1 MLLLRRCFLA
11 FLLLFTVPLAAA
23 STNDSGWLYQG
34 SDLPPDPAWQLGTL
48 PNGLHYA
55 VRRNSLPAGQV
66 SIRVRIDAGSLNEQ
80 DSEQGWAH
88 FVEHLVFRGTK
99 SFGDREARYSWQQLG
114 ASFGSDTNASTGYAQ
129 TVYQLDLPKNDRA
142 SLDRSLT
149 ILAEMMD
156 SARFDPAAVDGERKI
171 VLAEKAR
178 RPELNVKL
186 NDVTQPL
193 FYAGL
198 KFARRDPIG
207 VDATINA
214 ATPTGLRAFYERWYR
229 PDRATVVIVGDADPV
244 MLTQLLASHFG
255 GWQASSPAPQEPNY
269 GAIARPPGN
278 VATLAYP
285 SAPFQAQIVWLRPH
299 RDEPDTMARE
309 RVELAERLA
318 AQIIDRR
325 LEAKARRDAAFLSA
339 DTGTSRMRHVADVTG
354 LTVVPRENRWR
365 EALNE
370 SFAIISDALR
380 APPSQNEIARELSNL
395 HTALQAAVEG
405 ESTVRSPQWAGQMIG
420 AIANRDVP
428 VTAPA
433 ALRITDTLAPAMTPE
448 RIFAAMKAMFVGAGP
463 RMVLL
468 TPRPVEGGTPAA
480 AQALAAAE
488 KVKPADRQPDR
499 TVSFDSLP
507 RLGPA
512 GKEVSRQHIDDM
524 DVTIVRFANGS
535 TLTFKH
541 TEFAKGSVSVLLRF
555 GSGVA
560 GLSPD
565 RPSLLSWAG
574 VVSRSGF
581 ADLDLDGME
590 RLMTGRRLGLNFGVD
605 EDRFVLSG
613 GTDAQELPD
622 QLRVLALKLA
632 YPRWDAP
639 LFNRTKADRL
649 ESYDLSFAS
658 AAARMTREA
667 GALMHPGDLRWR
679 PIEKDALARI
689 EADEVQR
696 YFEPMLRTGPID
708 AIIVGDVDL
717 DKAVAAVAATVGALP
732 ARPAA
737 SSAIEPPL
745 PRPDPK
751 PKVFAHHG
759 DPNQAYAM
767 IGWTTIGRSAP
778 IRERRALAMAA
789 AILRTRLFDRMREE
803 AGVTYSPAA
812 SSTLSEAFRSWGVF
826 VAEAQVKPE
835 SVDTFFRIA
844 REQVAELA
852 RHPVSAEEFARAQ
865 NPVAS
870 SIERDMKN
878 NGYWLGRLADWPSR
892 PELIEQ
898 TRTHLS
904 DYKRLTPEAV
914 QAAMAAYVADE
925 GDWSMVVLPEKAPE
939 KGRPNGQ

>member
-23 STNDSGWLYQG
+23 STSDSGWLYQG

-55 VRRNSLPAGQV
+55 IRRNALPVGQV

-80 DSEQGWAH
+80 DSERGWAH
-88 FVEHLVFRGTK
+88 FIEHLVFRGTK

-114 ASFGSDTNASTGYAQ
+114 ATFGGDTNASTGYAQ

-156 SARFDPAAVDGERKI
+156 SARFEPAAVDGERKI

-178 RPELNVKL
+178 RPELNVRL
-186 NDVTQPL
+186 NDISQPL

-198 KFARRDPIG
+198 KFAQRDPIG
-207 VDATINA
+207 IDTTINA
-214 ATPTGLRAFYERWYR
+214 ATPAALRAFYERWYR
-229 PDRATVVIVGDADPV
+229 PDRATVVIVGDADPAL
-244 MLTQLLASHFG
+244 LTQLVADHFG
-255 GWQASSPAPQEPNY
+255 SWQASSPRPPEPIY
-269 GAIARPPGN
+269 GAPVQRREN
-278 VATLAYP
+278 VGTLAYP
-285 SAPFQAQIVWLRPH
+285 GAPLQAQLVWLRPH
-299 RDEPDTMARE
+299 RDEPDTLARE
-309 RVELAERLA
+309 RTELAEQLA
-318 AQIIDRR
+318 AQIINRR
-325 LEAKARRDAAFLSA
+325 LEAKARGDAAFLSA
-339 DTGTSRMRHVADVTG
+339 GVSTSRTRHLADVTG
-354 LTVVPRENRWR
+354 LTIAPRENRWG
-365 EALNE
+365 ESLNE

-380 APPSQNEIARELSNL
+380 APPSTSEIARELSNL
-395 HTALQAAVEG
+395 HTALKAGVEG
-405 ESTVRSPQWAGQMIG
+405 ESTVRSPQWAGQMVG
-420 AIANRDVP
+420 AMANRDVP
-428 VTAPA
+428 ITAA
-433 ALRITDTLAPAMTPE
+433 SALQITDKLAVEMTPPTV
-448 RIFAAMKAMFVGAGP
+448 FAAMKAMFVGLGP

-468 TPRPVEGGTPAA
+468 TPQPVEGGTPAA

-488 KVKPADRQPDR
+488 RVKPAERQPER
-499 TVSFDSLP
+499 TVSFDTLP
-507 RLGPA
+507 KLGSP
-512 GKEVSRQHIDDM
+512 GREVSRQHIDDM

-541 TEFAKGSVSVLLRF
+541 TEFTKGSVSVLLRF
-555 GSGVA
+555 GGGLA
-560 GLSPD
+560 GMPSD

-574 VVSRSGF
+574 IVSRSGF

-590 RLMTGRRLGLNFGVD
+590 RLMTGRRMGLNFGVD
-605 EDRFVLSG
+605 EDRFILSG
-613 GTDAQELPD
+613 ATDAEELPD

-632 YPRWDAP
+632 YPRWDVP
-639 LFNRTKADRL
+639 LFNRAKADRL

-658 AAARMTREA
+658 AAARATREA

-679 PIEKDALARI
+679 ATEKDALAKTQP
-689 EADEVQR
+689 DEVQR
-696 YFEPMLRTGPID
+696 YFEPLLGTGPIET
-708 AIIVGDVDL
+708 IIVGDVDM

-737 SSAIEPPL
+737 PPAIEPAL
-745 PRPDPK
+745 PHPDSAPK
-751 PKVFAHHG
+751 MFTHHG

-767 IGWTTIGRSAP
+767 IGWTTVGRSAP
-778 IRERRALAMAA
+778 IHERRALAMAA
-789 AILRTRLFDRMREE
+789 AIMRTRLFDRMREE

-812 SSTLSEAFRSWGVF
+812 SSTLSESFRTWGVF

-844 REQVAELA
+844 REQVADLA
-852 RHPVSAEEFARAQ
+852 MHPVSAEEFARAE
-865 NPVAS
+865 NPVIS
-870 SIERDMKN
+870 SIERDRKN
-878 NGYWLGRLADWPSR
+878 NGYWLGRLVDWPSR

-904 DYKRLTPEAV
+904 DYKSMTPEAV
-914 QAAMAAYVADE
+914 QAAMATYVADE
-925 GDWSMVVLPEKAPE
+925 GDWSMVILPEKAPA
-939 KGRPNGQ
+939 KVSANGN